1 MRLTVAAWVGLV
13 GAAVVL
19 VAGPRGA
26 AAPVPKGAGKLPPPT
41 EEQMTASAKNLKN
54 ILIGFHAY
62 HDTFGSLPNDTYT
75 KDGKPLLSWRVLIL
89 PFMEEGP
96 LHQQFKL
103 DEPWDSEHNKKL
115 IGKMPKVYAPVR
127 VAAKEGMTFYR
138 VFSGKDALFGAGK
151 AQNQLRL
158 TTVVDGLSN
167 TGLVFEAGEPAV
179 WTRPDDLVLDQ
190 KKKLPPLGG
199 MFDGV
204 FHVAMGDG
212 SVVRCKKDADE
223 AAVKSLITPAG
234 AEVFDLA
241 RLEAK

>member
-1 MRLTVAAWVGLV
+1 MGRLTVLCVVAFAAGLS
-13 GAAVVL
+13 
-19 VAGPRGA
+19 
-26 AAPVPKGAGKLPPPT
+26 AAPVPVGAGKLAPPT
-41 EEQMTASAKNLKN
+41 PAQLMQSQNNLKQIALAVIN
-54 ILIGFHAY
+54 SS
-62 HDTFGSLPNDTYT
+62 DTNNGRMPTDIRS
-75 KDGKPLLSWRVLIL
+75 KDGKPLLSWRVAIL